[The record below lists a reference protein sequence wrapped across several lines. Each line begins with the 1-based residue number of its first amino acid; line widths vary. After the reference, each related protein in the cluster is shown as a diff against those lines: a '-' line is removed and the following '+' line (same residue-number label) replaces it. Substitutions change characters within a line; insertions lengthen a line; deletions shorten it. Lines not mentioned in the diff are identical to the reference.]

1 MNSIKNVCNFL
12 MEIFKKNQNNAE
24 RALRFTVALFLI
36 PTPLVLGTNLYSF
49 FLLSIGII
57 LLFNAVDNY
66 GLNFIGQ
73 YQNNG

>member
-36 PTPLVLGTNLYSF
+36 PTPLVLSTNLYSL
-49 FLLSIGII
+49 FLLSVGVI

>member
-1 MNSIKNVCNFL
+1 MNSIKNVCNIL

-24 RALRFTVALFLI
+24 RALRFIIALFLR
-36 PTPLVLGTNLYSF
+36 PTQLVLGTNLYSLL
-49 FLLSIGII
+49 LLSVGVI
-57 LLFNAVDNY
+57 LLFNEVDNF

>member
-1 MNSIKNVCNFL
+1 MNSIKNLCKFC

-24 RALRFTVALFLI
+24 RALRFIIALFLR
-36 PTPLVLGTNLYSF
+36 PTQLVLGTNLYSL
-49 FLLSIGII
+49 FLLSVGVI

>member
-1 MNSIKNVCNFL
+1 MNSIKNLCKFC

-24 RALRFTVALFLI
+24 RALRFIIALFLRS
-36 PTPLVLGTNLYSF
+36 TQLVLGTNLYSLL
-49 FLLSIGII
+49 LLSVGVI
-57 LLFNAVDNY
+57 LLFNAVDNF